1 MEPISYNK
9 KWATEKAFV
18 PERASQGPPD
28 LFHPP
33 GMPSHNLFLLLLE

>member
-18 PERASQGPPD
+18 PERASQGPD